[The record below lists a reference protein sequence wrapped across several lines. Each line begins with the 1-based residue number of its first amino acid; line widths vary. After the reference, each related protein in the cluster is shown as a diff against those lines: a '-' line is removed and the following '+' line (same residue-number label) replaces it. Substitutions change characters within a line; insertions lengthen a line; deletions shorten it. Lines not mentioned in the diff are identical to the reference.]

1 MLEQFG
7 FTDTEESLYLL
18 LLEAPELAIDD
29 LASAVQ
35 GPAVS
40 VRPMLDRL
48 AAAGLVHRR
57 PGRPVRYSAVDP
69 DAALAPLI
77 AARRQQVDYLR
88 TVARR
93 LGRQYRA
100 MRSRRDP
107 LDLVEV
113 VVGAPGYAE
122 CLSQLRTLAKSEL
135 RGMDKPPYAG
145 ADDVRPVNGVRVRS
159 IYDRAALDA
168 PDIVE
173 RILDGRA
180 GCDGQV
186 RVIGEAPFHLRVAD
200 DRRAVLALP
209 GRSAAAPAGAL
220 VVHPS
225 PLLEGMLSLFE
236 TLWRYAV
243 PLRADDVAAGGRT
256 DRPTPMQA
264 LMLPFMAAGMT
275 DEAVARH
282 LSVSL
287 RTVQR
292 QTRTM
297 LDRLGAKTRFQAA
310 LHARNRGW
318 L

>member
-1 MLEQFG
+1 M
-7 FTDTEESLYLL
+7 
-18 LLEAPELAIDD
+18 
-29 LASAVQ
+29 
-35 GPAVS
+35 
-40 VRPMLDRL
+40 
-48 AAAGLVHRR
+48 
-57 PGRPVRYSAVDP
+57 
-69 DAALAPLI
+69 
-77 AARRQQVDYLR
+77 
-88 TVARR
+88 
-93 LGRQYRA
+93 
-100 MRSRRDP
+100 
-107 LDLVEV
+107 
-113 VVGAPGYAE
+113 
-122 CLSQLRTLAKSEL
+122 
-135 RGMDKPPYAG
+135 
-145 ADDVRPVNGVRVRS
+145 
-159 IYDRAALDA
+159 
-168 PDIVE
+168 
-173 RILDGRA
+173 
-180 GCDGQV
+180 
-186 RVIGEAPFHLRVAD
+186 IGEAPFHLRVAD

-209 GRSAAAPAGAL
+209 GPSAAAPAGAL

-264 LMLPFMAAGMT
+264 LMLPLMAAGMT